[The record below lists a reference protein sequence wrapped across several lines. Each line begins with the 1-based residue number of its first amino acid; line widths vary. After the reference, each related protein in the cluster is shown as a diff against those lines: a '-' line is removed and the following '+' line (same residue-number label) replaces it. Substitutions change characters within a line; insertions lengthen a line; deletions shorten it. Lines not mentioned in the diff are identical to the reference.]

1 MKVGWLRAVSGWGR
15 LPCPAAPGRMVL
27 VVLMG
32 AVKPSAWVCRCW
44 AVWHCSGSLLVS
56 VALPRIGPL
65 PRTGWG
71 GTFGPEFG

>member
-1 MKVGWLRAVSGWGR
+1 
-15 LPCPAAPGRMVL
+15 MVL

-44 AVWHCSGSLLVS
+44 AVRLCSGSLLVS
-56 VALPRIGPL
+56 VALLRIGPL